1 MLQRSFCPGP
11 VQRMMMMKLRGFA
24 AAAGVGLSAGLM
36 VEAAGLRAFRRLV
49 RSDVQALVGQAS
61 QGKTSVVTEDMLGGL
76 PEPVRRYL
84 QYTGIV
90 GKPLPRTVFLRQ
102 QGRVRL
108 AGQRWISLAA
118 QEWFSVRP
126 PGFVWDATMRVA
138 GIPVGRARD
147 TYQSGHG
154 RMLIKAASL
163 VTVANVEGEE
173 MDQGSMM
180 RYLSEVMWFP
190 SAFLE
195 DNISFQA
202 IDAVSAR
209 VTLTD
214 QGKTATATLFFDS
227 AGRLTNFEARRYA
240 IAGKSRE
247 LRTWSVPVTAYG
259 EFEGLTLP
267 VRVKAVWKLAEGDR
281 EDIDVTLTDL
291 HYDT

>member
-1 MLQRSFCPGP
+1 MT
-11 VQRMMMMKLRGFA
+11 KLRGFA
-24 AAAGVGLSAGLM
+24 AAAGVGLAAGLM
-36 VEAAGLRAFRRLV
+36 VEAAGLRAFNQQV
-49 RSDVQALVGQAS
+49 RSDVQALVGQVS
-61 QGKTSVVTEDMLGGL
+61 QGTTRVVTDDMLGGL
-76 PEPVRRYL
+76 PEPVQRYL

-90 GKPLPRTVFLRQ
+90 GKPLARTVFLRQ

-108 AGQRWISLAA
+108 AGQRWIPLQA

-180 RYLSEVMWFP
+180 RYLSELMWFP

-202 IDAVSAR
+202 IDAASAR

-227 AGRLTNFEARRYA
+227 VGKLTNFEARRYA
-240 IAGKSRE
+240 IAGKRRD
-247 LRTWSVPVTAYG
+247 LQTWSVPVTGYG
-259 EFEGLTLP
+259 EFEGLKLP

>member
-1 MLQRSFCPGP
+1 M
-11 VQRMMMMKLRGFA
+11 
-24 AAAGVGLSAGLM
+24 
-36 VEAAGLRAFRRLV
+36 
-49 RSDVQALVGQAS
+49 
-61 QGKTSVVTEDMLGGL
+61 VTEDMLSGL
-76 PEPVRRYL
+76 PEPVQRYL

-90 GKPLPRTVFLRQ
+90 GKPLARTVFLRQ

-108 AGQRWISLAA
+108 AGQRWIPLQA

-147 TYQSGHG
+147 MYQSGHG

-163 VTVANVEGEE
+163 VTVANIEGEE

-195 DNISFQA
+195 DNVSFQA
-202 IDAVSAR
+202 IDAASAR
-209 VTLTD
+209 VTLAD
-214 QGKTATATLFFDS
+214 QGRTATATLFFDS
-227 AGRLTNFEARRYA
+227 AGRLTNFVARRYA
-240 IAGKSRE
+240 IAGSSRE
-247 LRTWSVPVTAYG
+247 LRTWSVPVAGYG
-259 EFEGLTLP
+259 EFEGLRVP

-281 EDIDVTLTDL
+281 EDIDITLTGL
-291 HYDT
+291 HSDT